1 MADLTFSC
9 PSCGEVLEATD
20 DIIGERVQCPTCE
33 TEFEV
38 SQQGAS
44 VEPDTT
50 EAAAN
55 ENAAKNACANCKA
68 AVLDDAVLCLQC
80 GFHTGIGKVIETN
93 FG

>member
-20 DIIGERVQCPTCE
+20 DLIGERVQCPTCE

-38 SQQGAS
+38 SPDGAS
-44 VEPDTT
+44 VEPDTAG
-50 EAAAN
+50 AAADD
-55 ENAAKNACANCKA
+55 AAKNVCPNCD
-68 AVLDDAVLCLQC
+68 AVMLDGAVLCLQC